1 MELLVSNNQAIAD
14 LAADD
19 EKDDFG
25 RFDVYIIQNPKVA
38 NAEFEFRQ
46 RIGAKRLMARVGW
59 AGCSRSRART
69 AASKI
74 RCSRTCKA
82 LS

>member
-1 MELLVSNNQAIAD
+1 MELLVSNNQGIAN

-25 RFDVYIIQNPKVA
+25 RFNVYIIQDPKVA

-46 RIGAKRLMARVGW
+46 RIGRNRLMARVGW
-59 AGCSRSRART
+59 AGWSRSRARAT
-69 AASKI
+69 ASKI
-74 RCSRTCKA
+74 RCSRTGKA

>member
-1 MELLVSNNQAIAD
+1 MPMELLVSNNQGIAN

-25 RFDVYIIQNPKVA
+25 RFDVYIIQDPKVA

-46 RIGAKRLMARVGW
+46 RIGAQPLDGSCRLGRVV
-59 AGCSRSRART
+59 SEP
-69 AASKI
+69 SKN
-74 RCSRTCKA
+74 RRLQDT
-82 LS
+82 LLPHR